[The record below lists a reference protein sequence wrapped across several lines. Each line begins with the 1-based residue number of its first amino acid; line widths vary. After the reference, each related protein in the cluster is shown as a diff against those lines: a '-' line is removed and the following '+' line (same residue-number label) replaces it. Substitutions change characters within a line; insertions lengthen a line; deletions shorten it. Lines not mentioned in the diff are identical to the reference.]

1 MIAVYVLRSITR
13 NARNSVI
20 IIILI
25 AVISFLF
32 FLGNSV
38 IGRADRQLRG
48 SYVDSLTADVVIQKK
63 TGTTMNL
70 FGANVPVIDNRFTI
84 PTLSA
89 YNDVARIVAGETGV
103 AGFTSQIS
111 LLAGIDAGEN
121 YREGVLV
128 CGADPS
134 SYFTLFPGL
143 IIDEGGPL
151 EAGSYGTLIT
161 AERARQMEEATG
173 IYPRIGDT
181 LVFVSAGNVGF
192 KIREIPLRG
201 IFHYRNPGDFMDGI
215 VIMDPQTAR
224 VLSSI
229 QVATSDVAV
238 PDDAVELL
246 SPLNIDDIDVIFG
259 GVSESG
265 GEAPG
270 PAEYSAPGTVDEDG
284 VFNIDELQ
292 AFLASPASSD
302 GGASAEGGDWNF
314 ILIRAKQGYPV
325 NRLIANLNKKL
336 EAYGAVAVNWREAAG
351 QSAIMLLLLQSLFN
365 AGVFLISVAG
375 ILVVVNIL
383 LIAVFRRTR
392 EIGTLR
398 AIGAGDAYIRVMI
411 LSENIFLS
419 ALAGFAGVAAGSWLF
434 RVINKMRITI
444 PNDLIAGLLGG
455 RSLTMEF
462 IPSIALLTLAVAVFL
477 GFAASIFP
485 VETAVRIDPV
495 TAVQQG

>member
-1 MIAVYVLRSITR
+1 VYVLRGIIR
-13 NARNSVI
+13 NAKNSVI

-38 IGRADRQLRG
+38 IGRADRQLRA
-48 SYVDSLTADVVIQKK
+48 SYVDSLTADILIQKK
-63 TGTTMNL
+63 TGATMNL

-89 YNDVARIVAGETGV
+89 YNDVVRIVESEAGV

-111 LLAGIDAGEN
+111 LTAGIYTDDT
-121 YREGVLV
+121 YRYKEGALV

-134 SYFTLFPGL
+134 SYFALFPGL

-151 EAGSYGTLIT
+151 EAGSYGALIT
-161 AERARQMEEATG
+161 AERARRIEEATG
-173 IYPRIGDT
+173 VYPRIGET
-181 LVFVSAGNVGF
+181 LNFISAGTVGF

-201 IFHYRNPGDFMDGI
+201 IFHYRNPGDFMNGI
-215 VIMDPQTAR
+215 VITDPQTAR

-238 PDDAVELL
+238 PDEAVQLL
-246 SPLNIDDIDVIFG
+246 SPIAIDDIDVLFG
-259 GVSESG
+259 G
-265 GEAPG
+265 GEGVHEYGETPD
-270 PAEYSAPGTVDEDG
+270 PAEYSETVNEG
-284 VFNIDELQ
+284 SAFSIDELE
-292 AFLASPASSD
+292 ALLDSPASPD
-302 GGASAEGGDWNF
+302 ESAAVEGGDWNF
-314 ILIRAKQGYPV
+314 ILIRAEQGYPV
-325 NRLIANLNKKL
+325 NRLIARLNKKL

-398 AIGAGDAYIRVMI
+398 AIGAGDAYIRAMI
-411 LSENIFLS
+411 LGENIFLS
-419 ALAGFAGVAAGSWLF
+419 ALAGFAGVAAGSWFF
-434 RVINKMRITI
+434 RVINAMRITI
-444 PNDLIAGLLGG
+444 PNDLVAGLLGG
-455 RSLTMEF
+455 HSLTLEF
-462 IPSIALLTLAVAVFL
+462 IPSIALLTLAVAVLL
-477 GFAASIFP
+477 GFAASIVP
-485 VETAVRIDPV
+485 VETAVHIDPV